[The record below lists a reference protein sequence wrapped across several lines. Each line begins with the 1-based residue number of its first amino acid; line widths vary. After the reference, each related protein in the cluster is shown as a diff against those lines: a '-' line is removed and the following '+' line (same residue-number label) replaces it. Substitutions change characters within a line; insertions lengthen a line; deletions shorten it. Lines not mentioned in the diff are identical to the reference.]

1 MVLTKHSLLTSI
13 PHCVAALCLIL
24 SSQKLSSPPTTMH
37 LIRCMRR
44 DKEGWD
50 GIILFCVVFGWVL
63 IFDVIDEHRQI
74 RDETILEKITNELIR
89 VL

>member
-1 MVLTKHSLLTSI
+1 
-13 PHCVAALCLIL
+13 
-24 SSQKLSSPPTTMH
+24 
-37 LIRCMRR
+37 MRR

-50 GIILFCVVFGWVL
+50 GIILFCVVFGWVS